1 MDAALLITQPFT
13 ESGGEAMFVAGF
25 FPFIFLILF
34 SFQDSPIQRQSNFP
48 CFRKFFVFRCTC
60 IVWSLLESHSVICV
74 WQYLV
79 HIFGVFWGYL
89 GHIFH
94 SQSQKERQCLLQFFL
109 IFSFFFYR
117 FPDWVLLDG
126 VQWISLSIW
135 CCVMNECR
143 LLHENPFTTGKW
155 YYYEKWGWFC
165 NHIIYRPN
173 KDSSE
178 NFDMQSCL
186 LLEKASYFV

>member
-25 FPFIFLILF
+25 FPSFSLFFL
-34 SFQDSPIQRQSNFP
+34 FQIHRLWRRGNVP
-48 CFRKFFVFRCTC
+48 CFRKFFIFRCAS
-60 IVWSLLESHSVICV
+60 IFWIHAGESLSLLLSDSC
-74 WQYLV
+74 YL
-79 HIFGVFWGYL
+79 
-89 GHIFH
+89 
-94 SQSQKERQCLLQFFL
+94 LLQFFL
-109 IFSFFFYR
+109 IFSFFFSYR

-155 YYYEKWGWFC
+155 YYYQKWGWFC
-165 NHIIYRPN
+165 AHFIYTPN
-173 KDSSE
+173 KDSSK
-178 NFDMQSCL
+178 NVWYAILSSFWKGL
-186 LLEKASYFV
+186 HSYTEIQNVLY